1 MNRDDAI
8 TAART
13 RTISWEDPRT
23 LFGIARTMS
32 GLDFMRKILHGEVR
46 LPPVMELIDFRF
58 ARVDPGEVDFTF
70 TPQEFHFNPIGAVH
84 GGIACTLLD
93 SAMSC
98 AIYAA
103 IPAGTAFTTLQLN
116 VHLIR
121 GIGLE
126 TGPMRCE
133 GKVAH
138 CGARTGTAEA
148 RLLDAKG
155 RLYAH
160 ASTTCLIYAPE
171 AK

>member
-1 MNRDDAI
+1 MTRDDAI
-8 TAART
+8 GAART

-32 GLDFMRKILHGEVR
+32 GLDFMRKIMRGEVR
-46 LPPVMELIDFRF
+46 LPPIMELIDFQF
-58 ARVDPGEVDFTF
+58 TRVEPGEVHIGF

-84 GGIACTLLD
+84 GGVACTLLD

-126 TGPMRCE
+126 TGTMRCE
-133 GKVAH
+133 GAVTH
-138 CGARTGTAEA
+138 CGTRTGTAEA
-148 RLLDAKG
+148 KLVDAKG

-160 ASTTCLIYAPE
+160 ASTTCLIYVPE